1 MIPLLRSGRRTLP
14 LAVAIAVAATL
25 PAQSQ
30 AQRLE
35 EVLVTAQKRVENM
48 QDVPISIA
56 AVSGEKLEDAG
67 ITRTSDLQ
75 AYIPNL
81 TMTEAAIG
89 SNVFIRGVGSQ
100 VNQGFEQSVATY
112 VDGIYYGRPRQ
123 LRTPFF
129 DLERVEVLRGPQS
142 ILFGKNSIG
151 GALSLTTRK
160 PGDEFE
166 AEISAYYEPDHE
178 ETIFSGIISGPIS
191 DTLSGRLSLRKRDIE
206 GYIENVYKGTDE
218 MESDEWVARGILA
231 WTPSDNLDITF
242 KAEVGEYDTKGR
254 NMVALG
260 DPAPG
265 GTTPVL
271 NDFQKRAV
279 NDPEFSDNEYD
290 NYTLTLN
297 YALGESTLTSVTGFS
312 SYEFEELLDGDIGI
326 ATVFGIPSS
335 EDYEQFSQELRLTS
349 AGGETFDYI
358 VGLFYQTSE
367 LDFTESLV
375 LTLPS
380 GLNVDIP
387 RVYGSDSDLWA
398 AFGQVTWNMS
408 ERLRLTAGVRY
419 TEEDKDG
426 FRNLYTRNLDGS
438 VFPADAFAPL
448 GAPLLPLGVFPHELD
463 GDRSED
469 STTPLV
475 SLQWDV
481 TDFSMLY
488 ASVSTGFKA
497 GGFDARSNRSMTA
510 DGSSNLQ
517 FEEEEALSYEA
528 GAKLDLMDGRARLNF
543 AVFRTEYD
551 DLQVSVYDG
560 VIGFDVQNAAEATTQ
575 GLEMDGSLQVT
586 DGLVLSATLGYTDF
600 KYENYPNG
608 ACYKGQT
615 PDFVE
620 GGVDFCDWDG
630 KTNQFTPEWSGTLG
644 ANYNRPIGDTLE
656 LLASL
661 DLIYSDEYFAAAD
674 LDPNLLQ
681 DSYVKVNATLGLA
694 DAAGRWDVTLIGSNL
709 TDEEVVSFGNDIPL
723 IGPVQS
729 YFAFVDRPATVA
741 IRGRYRF

>member
-1 MIPLLRSGRRTLP
+1 MIHFPESARPTLP
-14 LAVAIAVAATL
+14 LAVTFAVAATFS
-25 PAQSQ
+25 AQSQ
-30 AQRLE
+30 AQKLE

-56 AVSGEKLEDAG
+56 AVSGDKLEDAG

-160 PGDEFE
+160 PSDEFE
-166 AEISAYYEPDHE
+166 AELSAYYEPEHE
-178 ETIFSGIISGPIS
+178 ESIFSGVISGPIS
-191 DTLSGRLSLRKRDIE
+191 DTLAGRLSLRKRDID

-231 WTPSDNLDITF
+231 WTPSDNLDVTF
-242 KAEVGEYDTKGR
+242 KAEMGEYDTRGR
-254 NMVALG
+254 NMVAVG

-265 GTTPVL
+265 GTTPIL

-312 SYEFEELLDGDIGI
+312 SYEFEEFLDGDIGI
-326 ATVFGIPSS
+326 ATVFGIPST

-358 VGLFYQTSE
+358 LGLFYQSSE

-387 RVYGSDSDLWA
+387 RTYGSDSDLWA
-398 AFGQVTWNMS
+398 AFGQVTWNMTDT
-408 ERLRLTAGVRY
+408 LRLTAGVRY
-419 TEEDKDG
+419 TEEDKEG

-438 VFPADAFAPL
+438 VFPSDAFAPL
-448 GAPLLPLGVFPHELD
+448 GAPLPPLGVFPHELD
-463 GDRSED
+463 GDRSES
-469 STTPLV
+469 STTPLI
-475 SLQWDV
+475 SIQWDA
-481 TDFSMLY
+481 TDYSMIY

-497 GGFDARSNRSMTA
+497 GGFDARSNRSMTSE
-510 DGSSNLQ
+510 GTSNLE
-517 FEEEEALSYEA
+517 FEEEEALSFEA
-528 GAKLDLMDGRARLNF
+528 GAKLDLMEGRARLNF

-575 GLEMDGSLQVT
+575 GLEIDGDFQVT
-586 DGLVLSATLGYTDF
+586 DGLLLSGSLGYTDF
-600 KYENYPNG
+600 KFENYPNG

-620 GGVDFCDWDG
+620 GGVGFCDWDG
-630 KTNQFTPEWSGTLG
+630 NTNQFTPRVEW
-644 ANYNRPIGDTLE
+644 YPECE
-656 LLASL
+656 LQAS
-661 DLIYSDEYFAAAD
+661 DWRQSR
-674 LDPNLLQ
+674 
-681 DSYVKVNATLGLA
+681 
-694 DAAGRWDVTLIGSNL
+694 AAGL
-709 TDEEVVSFGNDIPL
+709 
-723 IGPVQS
+723 
-729 YFAFVDRPATVA
+729 
-741 IRGRYRF
+741 RGLHLLR